1 MDIEQEHVQEVYQE
15 LDELLH
21 DYFEK
26 TIAKEG
32 LPILNMDWRSYFEL
46 QKREHLMLLTA
57 RDDYRGRLMGFVM
70 YYIYPHLHHKG
81 FICAACD
88 ILAVRLEQRGRGIGM
103 LLMEHAEPLLKDHRV
118 RYITHQFR
126 VCYDTAPLFPR
137 MGYKL
142 IEQGYLKELD

>member
-1 MDIEQEHVQEVYQE
+1 MEIEQEHVMEVYQE
-15 LDELLH
+15 MDELLH

-32 LPILNMDWRSYFEL
+32 LPILNMDWRAYIEL
-46 QKREHLMLLTA
+46 QRREHLILTTA
-57 RDDYRGRLMGFVM
+57 RDTRGRLLGFVM

-88 ILAVRLEQRGRGIGM
+88 ILAVRVEHRGRGIAQT
-103 LLMEHAEPLLKDHRV
+103 LMEASEPLLKEHKV

-126 VCYDTAPLFPR
+126 VCYDTAPLFPK